1 MNDPLDP
8 YRAKRLPTRE
18 YLIIVVVVALL
29 AVLVYFL
36 LAG

>member
-1 MNDPLDP
+1 MMQLS
-8 YRAKRLPTRE
+8 TRE
-18 YLIIVVVVALL
+18 YLIAVVVVALL